1 MGKSILYTV
10 SNGLCTGCGIC
21 QGACPNTSITMHVK
35 SGRFLPVVDQKSCKN
50 DKGCHRC
57 YDICPGVGVK
67 LNCIAK
73 EEFSGADTFYN
84 GKIGYYRK
92 CFTGYSNNYD
102 VRYHSASGGM
112 VTQLLVWMLEKKL
125 IDGAAVTAFRSKSE
139 LLVHSFIATTK
150 EEILS
155 AKSSKYAPVTLNN
168 IIHDI
173 KAREGKFV
181 IVGLPCHIH
190 GLRKYEKIDKKFK
203 DKVFAYFG
211 LYCSGSK
218 SFYLTEY
225 VLDKYNIN
233 MKGLSYLSYRD
244 EGCLGGMVA
253 KGVDPQ
259 SKQSYRFYEDYQ
271 KYSHPLRSFLFLEDV
286 CFV

>member
-21 QGACPNTSITMHVK
+21 QGACPNTSITMYVK

-92 CFTGYSNNYD
+92 CFTGYSNSYN

-112 VTQLLVWMLEKKL
+112 VTQLLVWMLE
-125 IDGAAVTAFRSKSE
+125 
-139 LLVHSFIATTK
+139 
-150 EEILS
+150 
-155 AKSSKYAPVTLNN
+155 
-168 IIHDI
+168 
-173 KAREGKFV
+173 
-181 IVGLPCHIH
+181 
-190 GLRKYEKIDKKFK
+190 
-203 DKVFAYFG
+203 
-211 LYCSGSK
+211 
-218 SFYLTEY
+218 
-225 VLDKYNIN
+225 
-233 MKGLSYLSYRD
+233 
-244 EGCLGGMVA
+244 
-253 KGVDPQ
+253 
-259 SKQSYRFYEDYQ
+259 
-271 KYSHPLRSFLFLEDV
+271 
-286 CFV
+286 

>member
-1 MGKSILYTV
+1 
-10 SNGLCTGCGIC
+10 
-21 QGACPNTSITMHVK
+21 MHVK

-92 CFTGYSNNYD
+92 CFTGYSNSYD

-190 GLRKYEKIDKKFK
+190 GLRKYEKID
-203 DKVFAYFG
+203 
-211 LYCSGSK
+211 
-218 SFYLTEY
+218 
-225 VLDKYNIN
+225 N
-233 MKGLSYLSYRD
+233 M
-244 EGCLGGMVA
+244 C
-253 KGVDPQ
+253 
-259 SKQSYRFYEDYQ
+259 
-271 KYSHPLRSFLFLEDV
+271 
-286 CFV
+286 